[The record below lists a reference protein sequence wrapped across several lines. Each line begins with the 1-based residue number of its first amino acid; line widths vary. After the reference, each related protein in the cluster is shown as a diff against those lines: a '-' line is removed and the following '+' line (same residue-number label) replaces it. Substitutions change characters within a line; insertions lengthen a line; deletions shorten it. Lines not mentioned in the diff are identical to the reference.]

1 MAFKEFIAVRREMEQ
16 LLSEEVIGFLGLSA
30 NGNLYVVPLNYAYVD
45 GRIIFHCALTGKK
58 LDYIR
63 ANPDVCFTV
72 ARQSG
77 QVRRHGEGDPC
88 HLDSDSVIC
97 YGKARIIGDPQE
109 RQVVLNEFNRCF
121 NPDAEGITLESAEK
135 CGAVVIDVTEMTG
148 RQERERTTTF
158 WRHTF
163 GSQT

>member
-1 MAFKEFIAVRREMEQ
+1 MAIKEFIKARQEMEQ
-16 LLSEEVIGFLGLSA
+16 LLREQVIGFLGLSVG
-30 NGNLYVVPLNYAYVD
+30 GNLYVVPLNYAYVD

-72 ARQSG
+72 AHQSG

-97 YGKARIIGDPQE
+97 YGKARIIENPRE
-109 RQVVLNEFNRCF
+109 RRAVLNDFNRSF
-121 NPDAEGITLESAEK
+121 NPDAERITLESAEK

-148 RQERERTTTF
+148 RREREHETTY

>member
-1 MAFKEFIAVRREMEQ
+1 MAIKEFIKARQEMEQ
-16 LLSEEVIGFLGLSA
+16 LLREQVIGFLGLSVG
-30 NGNLYVVPLNYAYVD
+30 GNLYVVPLNYAYVD

-77 QVRRHGEGDPC
+77 RVRRHGEGDPC

-97 YGKARIIGDPQE
+97 YGKARIIEDPRA
-109 RQVVLNEFNRCF
+109 RQAVLNDFNHSF
-121 NPDAEGITLESAEK
+121 NPDAENITLESAEK

-148 RQERERTTTF
+148 RRERERETTY
-158 WRHTF
+158 WRHAF
-163 GSQT
+163 GS